1 MLQND
6 TNTVSYAIN
15 VAQDRVSLQPV
26 CYQSAIEWGEAGNYM
41 QSVSDNAE
49 YNYHKPLKIFV
60 VVYIDRNSHLV
71 EIDINYYSAFGL
83 SKHQIL

>member
-15 VAQDRVSLQPV
+15 VAQDRISLQPV
-26 CYQSAIEWGEAGNYM
+26 CYQSAIEWGEAGNY
-41 QSVSDNAE
+41 AE

-83 SKHQIL
+83 SKHQVL